1 MDGLARGD
9 EMEKTE
15 QRGEKSERYHERE
28 DERRERSLG
37 KVKEQAGEELG
48 TYLASASL

>member
-1 MDGLARGD
+1 
-9 EMEKTE
+9 MEKK
-15 QRGEKSERYHERE
+15 QSRGKKRVKDTMKRKMKG
-28 DERRERSLG
+28 ERSLG